1 MLVYQR
7 VKSTDRMDGC
17 ESLHHDGW
25 FINVY
30 QGFQAVNIENNCA
43 KPTKTPDF
51 QKRKSFKSSRL
62 GDREVLVA
70 TAGPLVAWA

>member
-1 MLVYQR
+1 MVY
-7 VKSTDRMDGC
+7 
-17 ESLHHDGW
+17 
-25 FINVY
+25 VY
-30 QGFQAVNIENNCA
+30 QGFQAVNIENNRA
-43 KPTKTPDF
+43 KPTKTHDF